1 MKYRAEIDGL
11 RALAVLPVILFHA
24 GFESFGGGFVGVDV
38 FFVISGYLITTI
50 IISEMAKGNFS
61 IVNFYER
68 RARRILP
75 AMFFVIAVS
84 LPFAWFW
91 LGPSDLKDFGQ
102 SLVAVSTFSSN
113 ILFWRESG
121 YFDTVAEL
129 KPLLHTWSLAV
140 EEQYY
145 VIFPIFL
152 MLTWR
157 LGVQW
162 VVTLLAII
170 FLLSLSLAQWGAYNN
185 PFAAFFLLP
194 TRGWELLVGVFAAF
208 YLKYNTHLKS
218 QPLNQFLSL
227 LGFSMIAYS
236 IIVFNK
242 TTPFPGLYALIP
254 TLGTGLLILCA
265 VPKTFI
271 HSLLS
276 MKSIVGIGLI
286 SYSAYLWH
294 QPLLAFARHRLLG
307 EVPDLLL
314 IVLCIT
320 SLVMA
325 WFSWHFVE
333 KPFRHKLIL
342 KRKFIFAFSSLG
354 ISFLLLTGLWL
365 NATDGG
371 LVYYSPEKQKALS
384 NFINAN
390 DYTERQH
397 REITLKKFNKTDN
410 KKDILI
416 IGDSHSQDLAN
427 MVFEAELNNTYE
439 FSAFYISNSCG
450 VLMIDRENLKI
461 RPTVHCNKET
471 LFLNNALVNQM
482 LAADEIWV
490 VARWRNDD
498 LNYMKESLENILSVN
513 TNLMVFGTK
522 YLGSVNS
529 KWYIDNDLSLWKKS
543 FLHEGDRDIFKETAM
558 INDSLLEIT
567 KLLGVKFINT
577 QGLVCNSN
585 DFCSNYV
592 DGNIISYD
600 GSHLTP
606 YGARVLGSQLKALV
620 LKQAN

>member
-1 MKYRAEIDGL
+1 MYTANIHPK
-11 RALAVLPVILFHA
+11 
-24 GFESFGGGFVGVDV
+24 
-38 FFVISGYLITTI
+38 
-50 IISEMAKGNFS
+50 
-61 IVNFYER
+61 
-68 RARRILP
+68 
-75 AMFFVIAVS
+75 
-84 LPFAWFW
+84 
-91 LGPSDLKDFGQ
+91 
-102 SLVAVSTFSSN
+102 VA
-113 ILFWRESG
+113 
-121 YFDTVAEL
+121 
-129 KPLLHTWSLAV
+129 P
-140 EEQYY
+140 
-145 VIFPIFL
+145 
-152 MLTWR
+152 
-157 LGVQW
+157 
-162 VVTLLAII
+162 
-170 FLLSLSLAQWGAYNN
+170 
-185 PFAAFFLLP
+185 
-194 TRGWELLVGVFAAF
+194 
-208 YLKYNTHLKS
+208 
-218 QPLNQFLSL
+218 
-227 LGFSMIAYS
+227 
-236 IIVFNK
+236 
-242 TTPFPGLYALIP
+242 
-254 TLGTGLLILCA
+254 
-265 VPKTFI
+265 
-271 HSLLS
+271 
-276 MKSIVGIGLI
+276 
-286 SYSAYLWH
+286 
-294 QPLLAFARHRLLG
+294 
-307 EVPDLLL
+307 
-314 IVLCIT
+314 
-320 SLVMA
+320 
-325 WFSWHFVE
+325 
-333 KPFRHKLIL
+333 HKLIL

-543 FLHEGDRDIFKETAM
+543 FLHEGDRDIFRETAM

-577 QGLVCNSN
+577 QCLVCNSN

-620 LKQAN
+620 LKQENFQSSNSTEPNLSK

>member
-24 GFESFGGGFVGVDV
+24 GFESFSGGFVGVDV

-242 TTPFPGLYALIP
+242 TTPFPGLHALIP

-543 FLHEGDRDIFKETAM
+543 FLHEGDRDIFRETAM

-606 YGARVLGSQLKALV
+606 YGERVLGSQLKALV

>member
-24 GFESFGGGFVGVDV
+24 GFESFSGGFVGVDV

-242 TTPFPGLYALIP
+242 TTPFPGLHALIP

>member
-24 GFESFGGGFVGVDV
+24 GFESFSGGFVGVDV

-314 IVLCIT
+314 IVLCLT
-320 SLVMA
+320 SLVIA

-333 KPFRHKLIL
+333 KPFRYKSIL
-342 KRKFIFAFSSLG
+342 KRKFIFVFSSLG
-354 ISFLLLTGLWL
+354 ISFLLLTGFWL
-365 NATDGG
+365 NVTNGG
-371 LVYYSPEKQKALS
+371 LIYYSPDKQKVLS

-397 REITLKKFNKTDN
+397 REITLKKFNKTNN

-427 MVFEAELNNTYE
+427 MVFEAELNNIYE
-439 FSAFYISNSCG
+439 FSAFYISKSCG
-450 VLMIDRENLKI
+450 VLMIDRENIKI
-461 RPTVHCNKET
+461 GPTIHCNKET

>member
-1 MKYRAEIDGL
+1 
-11 RALAVLPVILFHA
+11 
-24 GFESFGGGFVGVDV
+24 
-38 FFVISGYLITTI
+38 
-50 IISEMAKGNFS
+50 
-61 IVNFYER
+61 
-68 RARRILP
+68 
-75 AMFFVIAVS
+75 
-84 LPFAWFW
+84 
-91 LGPSDLKDFGQ
+91 
-102 SLVAVSTFSSN
+102 
-113 ILFWRESG
+113 
-121 YFDTVAEL
+121 
-129 KPLLHTWSLAV
+129 
-140 EEQYY
+140 
-145 VIFPIFL
+145 
-152 MLTWR
+152 
-157 LGVQW
+157 
-162 VVTLLAII
+162 
-170 FLLSLSLAQWGAYNN
+170 
-185 PFAAFFLLP
+185 
-194 TRGWELLVGVFAAF
+194 
-208 YLKYNTHLKS
+208 
-218 QPLNQFLSL
+218 
-227 LGFSMIAYS
+227 MIAYS

-242 TTPFPGLYALIP
+242 TTPFPGLHALIP

-543 FLHEGDRDIFKETAM
+543 FLHEGDRDIFRETAM

>member
-75 AMFFVIAVS
+75 ALFFVIAVS

-157 LGVQW
+157 LGVKW
-162 VVTLLAII
+162 VVTLLAIV

-185 PFAAFFLLP
+185 SFAAFFLLP

-218 QPLNQFLSL
+218 QPLNQFLSF

-236 IIVFNK
+236 IIVFDK

-271 HSLLS
+271 HSLLNI
-276 MKSIVGIGLI
+276 KFIVGIGLI

-314 IVLCIT
+314 IILCFT
-320 SLVMA
+320 SLVIA
-325 WFSWHFVE
+325 WFSWHFIE
-333 KPFRHKLIL
+333 KPFRHKSIL
-342 KRKFIFAFSSLG
+342 KRKFIFVFSSLG
-354 ISFLLLTGLWL
+354 ISFLLLTGFWL
-365 NATDGG
+365 NVSNGG
-371 LVYYSPEKQKALS
+371 LIYYAPDKQKVLS

-397 REITLKKFNKTDN
+397 REITLKKFNKTNN

-427 MVFEAELNNTYE
+427 MVFEAELNNIYE
-439 FSAFYISNSCG
+439 FSAFYISKSCG
-450 VLMIDRENLKI
+450 VLMIDRENIKI
-461 RPTVHCNKET
+461 GPTVHCNKET
-471 LFLNNALVNQM
+471 LFLNNALLNQM
-482 LAADEIWV
+482 LIADEIWV
-490 VARWRNDD
+490 IASWQNDH
-498 LNYMKESLENILSVN
+498 LKYMRQSLENILSVN
-513 TNLMVFGTK
+513 ENLIVFGTK
-522 YLGSVNS
+522 FFGRVNS
-529 KWYIDNDLSLWKKS
+529 KWYIENDLSLWENS
-543 FLHEGDRDIFKETAM
+543 FLQEEDKRTFIEIAM

-567 KLLGVKFINT
+567 KLLDIKFVNT
-577 QGLVCNSN
+577 QGLICNRN

-592 DGNIISYD
+592 DGNIVSYD

-606 YGARVLGSQLKALV
+606 YGAIVLGSQLKPWV
-620 LKQAN
+620 LKQTN

>member
-24 GFESFGGGFVGVDV
+24 GFESFSGGFVGVDV

-450 VLMIDRENLKI
+450 VLMIDRENIKI
-461 RPTVHCNKET
+461 GPTIHCNKET

>member
-24 GFESFGGGFVGVDV
+24 GFESFSGGFVGVDV

-242 TTPFPGLYALIP
+242 TTPFPGLHALIP

-427 MVFEAELNNTYE
+427 MVFEAELNNIYE

-543 FLHEGDRDIFKETAM
+543 FLHEGDRDIFRETAM

>member
-24 GFESFGGGFVGVDV
+24 GFESFSGGFVGVDV